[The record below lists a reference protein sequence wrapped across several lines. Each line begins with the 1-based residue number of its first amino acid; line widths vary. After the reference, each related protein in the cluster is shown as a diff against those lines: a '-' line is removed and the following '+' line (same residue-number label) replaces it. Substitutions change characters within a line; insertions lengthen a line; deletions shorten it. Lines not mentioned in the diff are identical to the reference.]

1 MVLKFKS
8 GQTHTQKHTKHGDLK
23 TFVFLKEI
31 KIVKSADINRGV
43 WLDSLDEQGDR
54 KTAIGTAD
62 DLGRYGTESYW
73 GRSLGGGAGGQAFY
87 CHATEDQYVCYS
99 TRDLELLAFFVFIL
113 CPNLKML

>member
-43 WLDSLDEQGDR
+43 
-54 KTAIGTAD
+54 
-62 DLGRYGTESYW
+62 
-73 GRSLGGGAGGQAFY
+73 
-87 CHATEDQYVCYS
+87 
-99 TRDLELLAFFVFIL
+99 
-113 CPNLKML
+113 